1 MLFFDFTSGPDL
13 ARTDMFTRFFLENRS
28 LQAVRFFHFLV
39 HAVHYV
45 GKPAAARFEESHPEF
60 RETHEDALENHVRE
74 LNQNRERMLQC
85 MDVKKLVE
93 KIEAHAPA
101 RRAVN
106 GQRHIEPLCRLI
118 NRIEVRM
125 TVTFV

>member
-1 MLFFDFTSGPDL
+1 
-13 ARTDMFTRFFLENRS
+13 
-28 LQAVRFFHFLV
+28 
-39 HAVHYV
+39 
-45 GKPAAARFEESHPEF
+45 PEF

-101 RRAVN
+101 RRTVN

-125 TVTFV
+125 TVTFVQNGHCGHETGNEPKPLRALEFLGCFGGLVNR